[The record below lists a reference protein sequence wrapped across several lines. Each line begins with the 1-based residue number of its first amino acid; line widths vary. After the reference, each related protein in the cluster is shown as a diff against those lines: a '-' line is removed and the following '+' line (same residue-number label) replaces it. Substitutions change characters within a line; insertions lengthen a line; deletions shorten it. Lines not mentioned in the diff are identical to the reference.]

1 MKYDS
6 TYQVNGVVVEERVS
20 GDMLDPRTGLIDDGT
35 ARLVEARKLHLDDFC
50 ARHKKFAQKMQCKR
64 FRRQKYRVVHL
75 IMDNI

>member
-35 ARLVEARKLHLDDFC
+35 ARLVEARKLHLDDF
-50 ARHKKFAQKMQCKR
+50 
-64 FRRQKYRVVHL
+64 
-75 IMDNI
+75 